1 MAFSDLGLS
10 QEFLEELRKMEASIQ
25 YQAQDL
31 SFALLK
37 IRKYQ
42 REQYNLLYAKL
53 TAGKV
58 KLSLK

>member
-10 QEFLEELRKMEASIQ
+10 PEFLEELREMEASIQ

-37 IRKYQ
+37 VRKYQ
-42 REQYNLLYAKL
+42 RDQYDLLYAKL
-53 TAGKV
+53 TEGKV

>member
-37 IRKYQ
+37 VRKYQ
-42 REQYNLLYAKL
+42 RDQYDLLYAKL
-53 TAGKV
+53 TEGKV